1 MRVVCS
7 RQLKV
12 MSLSWGSELWDK
24 FDECWKLT
32 RSENIFKYFRR
43 QFTIIFFLFIDS
55 LNLSDSTEK
64 LDSELKRFFKLRSDI
79 EKDYVGKLH
88 KLQKN
93 FTPRGNKSDEEDS
106 CLHVFR

>member
-1 MRVVCS
+1 M
-7 RQLKV
+7 LEANKV
-12 MSLSWGSELWDK
+12 REY
-24 FDECWKLT
+24 
-32 RSENIFKYFRR
+32 FKYFRR
-43 QFTIIFFLFIDS
+43 QLTIIFFLFIDS